1 MTAVA
6 AVREVATMPL
16 AASWRPRRRHAAA
29 PAPPDPGEQLVAQL
43 YREHGGALVGYAT
56 RLTGD
61 RHLAEDIVQEALVR
75 AWRHRHDLSA
85 ERGSVRSWLF
95 TVVRNITVD
104 RARAAARRPVEA
116 GADGLEAAE
125 RARPVRADEAQ
136 QVVDQ
141 VVLREALARLT
152 PEHREVLA
160 LVQLAGLSVAEAA
173 QRLGVPAGTVKSRTY
188 YALKALRL
196 AYDEMGGT
204 R

>member
-1 MTAVA
+1 
-6 AVREVATMPL
+6 MPL
-16 AASWRPRRRHAAA
+16 VASWRPRRRRDDP
-29 PAPPDPGEQLVAQL
+29 PARDRTDPGEQLVAHL

-61 RHLAEDIVQEALVR
+61 RHAAEDVVQEALVR
-75 AWRHRHDLSA
+75 AWRHRDRLSPDQ
-85 ERGSVRSWLF
+85 GSVRSWLY

-104 RARAAARRPVEA
+104 RARAQARRPAESGTEA
-116 GADGLEAAE
+116 LESAE
-125 RARPVRADEAQ
+125 RSRPVGADEAQ

-141 VVLREALARLT
+141 VVLRQALSRLT

-173 QRLGVPAGTVKSRTY
+173 DRLGIPPGTVKSRTY

-196 AYDEMGGT
+196 AYEEMGGT

>member
-1 MTAVA
+1 
-6 AVREVATMPL
+6 MPL
-16 AASWRPRRRHAAA
+16 VASWRPRRRRDPSGRAA
-29 PAPPDPGEQLVAQL
+29 APPDPGEQLVAQL

-61 RHLAEDIVQEALVR
+61 RHLAEDVVQEALVR
-75 AWRHRHDLSA
+75 AWRHRHDLS
-85 ERGSVRSWLF
+85 EDRGSVRSWLF

-104 RARAAARRPVEA
+104 RARAAARRPAEA
-116 GADGLEAAE
+116 GTDALEGAE
-125 RARPVRADEAQ
+125 RARPAAADEAQ
-136 QVVDQ
+136 RVVDQ
-141 VVLREALARLT
+141 VVLRQALARLT

-173 QRLGVPAGTVKSRTY
+173 GRLGVPPGTVKSRTY

-196 AYDEMGGT
+196 AYEEMGGT